1 VLDEAERSFNQSV
14 LYGKDTNMLQILEE
28 AKRFPMMSDYMVV
41 VVKEAQHLKAADWE
55 LLASYLDQP
64 QPTTVLAFGHMHK
77 KLDKRSKAGKAIK
90 AKTIFLESDALRD
103 YQVTPWLEKR
113 LTAKGFKTNPAVIAA
128 MAEQVGTDLSRL
140 HNEVNKLDVA
150 MGDARNLTAADVER
164 HIGISKDYNN
174 FELVAAISARDIGK
188 AFKIVHFFSKN
199 PKEHPVQ
206 MITGILFNFVN
217 NLIQYHSLKG
227 KNEKQIA
234 TALKV
239 HPYFLKQFSSAA
251 RHYSSAHAHNMLEEL
266 LEFDRKCKGVIR
278 SSSGEYEHLREWLI
292 RCVL

>member
-1 VLDEAERSFNQSV
+1 MTDTVPYYEDFTEIKKKIWSMLVNAVKDRGSPFRIPVFICGDQSDFDGRIVVLRKADE
-14 LYGKDTNMLQILEE
+14 T
-28 AKRFPMMSDYMVV
+28 
-41 VVKEAQHLKAADWE
+41 
-55 LLASYLDQP
+55 
-64 QPTTVLAFGHMHK
+64 
-77 KLDKRSKAGKAIK
+77 
-90 AKTIFLESDALRD
+90 
-103 YQVTPWLEKR
+103 
-113 LTAKGFKTNPAVIAA
+113 
-128 MAEQVGTDLSRL
+128 
-140 HNEVNKLDVA
+140 
-150 MGDARNLTAADVER
+150 
-164 HIGISKDYNN
+164 
-174 FELVAAISARDIGK
+174 
-188 AFKIVHFFSKN
+188 
-199 PKEHPVQ
+199 
-206 MITGILFNFVN
+206 N